1 MDIATFFGVISG
13 FSLVLLAIKM
23 GGGLLWFWN
32 APSAMIVMGGTIAV
46 TLINYPLSDVLSV
59 VKVLKNA
66 FLYQLPVSS
75 TVVPEI
81 VELSKIA
88 RREGI
93 LALEKKVKQMKDPF
107 INKGVELAVDGMEPD
122 AIRGILENELIFTE
136 DRHKKG
142 AEIFTIMGTY
152 APAMGMIGTLIGL
165 VQMLMVM
172 DDPKNIGPAMAV
184 ALITTFY
191 GSLLANLLFLPIAG
205 KLKVRRDDETKYKE
219 LIIEGIASIQLG
231 DNPRVVEQKLHTYLS
246 PGERA
251 LIPKKT
257 EAEG

>member
-1 MDIATFFGVISG
+1 MDIATFFGVASG
-13 FSLVLLAIKM
+13 FSLVILAIKM

-59 VKVLKNA
+59 MKVLKNA
-66 FLYQLPVSS
+66 FLYQVPQP
-75 TVVPEI
+75 TKIVPEI

-93 LALEKKVKQMKDPF
+93 LALEKQAKKMKEAYL
-107 INKGVELAVDGMEPD
+107 NKGVELAVDGMEPD

-136 DRHKKG
+136 DRHRKG

-172 DDPKNIGPAMAV
+172 DDPANIGPAMAV

-219 LIIEGIASIQLG
+219 LIIEGIAAIQLG

-246 PGERA
+246 PSERA
-251 LIPKKT
+251 LIPKKQT
-257 EAEG
+257 GE

>member
-1 MDIATFFGVISG
+1 MDIATFFGVVSG

-32 APSAMIVMGGTIAV
+32 APSAMIVMGGTLAV

-59 VKVLKNA
+59 MRVLKNA
-66 FLYQLPVSS
+66 FLYQVPQP
-75 TVVPEI
+75 TAIVPEI
-81 VELSKIA
+81 VELSKVA

-93 LALEKKVKQMKDPF
+93 LALEKQAKKMKEAYL
-107 INKGVELAVDGMEPD
+107 NKGVELAVDGMEPE

-142 AEIFTIMGTY
+142 AEIFTI
-152 APAMGMIGTLIGL
+152 
-165 VQMLMVM
+165 
-172 DDPKNIGPAMAV
+172 IGPAMAV

-219 LIIEGIASIQLG
+219 LIIEGIAAIQLG

-246 PGERA
+246 PSERA
-251 LIPKKT
+251 LIPKKQT
-257 EAEG
+257 EE

>member
-1 MDIATFFGVISG
+1 MDIATFFGVVSG

-59 VKVLKNA
+59 FKVLKNA
-66 FLYQLPVSS
+66 FLYQVPYH
-75 TVVPEI
+75 TIVPEI
-81 VELSKIA
+81 VELSKVA

-93 LALEKKVKQMKDPF
+93 LALEKQVKKMKEAYL
-107 INKGVELAVDGMEPD
+107 NKGVELAVDGMEPD

-172 DDPKNIGPAMAV
+172 DDPENIGPAMAV

-205 KLKVRRDDETKYKE
+205 KLKVRREDETKYKE
-219 LIIEGIASIQLG
+219 LIIEGIAAIQLG

-246 PGERA
+246 PSERA
-251 LIPKKT
+251 LIPKKH
-257 EAEG
+257 